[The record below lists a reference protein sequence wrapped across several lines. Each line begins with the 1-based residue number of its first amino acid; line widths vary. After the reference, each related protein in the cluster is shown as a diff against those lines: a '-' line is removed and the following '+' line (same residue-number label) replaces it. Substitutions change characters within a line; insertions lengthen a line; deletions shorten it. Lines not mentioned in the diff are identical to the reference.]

1 MKIPCSSCNQRL
13 EIPDELAGQ
22 TIECPACNASLAV
35 PVIEA
40 PPPTTSRVEVTTPQ
54 AVAPQQFSPK
64 RKTEAQPK
72 AASNKKPKSS
82 IPKWAIASVASTAV
96 VVVVSIMFWLSE
108 TRQILLEAKEIETIE
123 KYIDP
128 IDKGNIKAVKQYL
141 AAGADVN
148 MNLPSEWTLLHHAA
162 DRPRN
167 PRKELVK
174 ILIDAGANVNAK
186 NPYGLTPLD
195 HAQSLEEKD
204 DLRVSD
210 EVYLR
215 IKSAKKEIAAL
226 LRKHGGKTG
235 EELKAEGK

>member
-13 EIPDELAGQ
+13 EIPEELAGQ
-22 TIECPACNASLAV
+22 TIECPACNTSLAV
-35 PVIEA
+35 PSLAA
-40 PPPTTSRVEVTTPQ
+40 PPSVTPQ
-54 AVAPQQFSPK
+54 VKVATPQV
-64 RKTEAQPK
+64 
-72 AASNKKPKSS
+72 ASTKKPKSS
-82 IPKWAIASVASTAV
+82 ISKWAIASVAGIAV

-128 IDKGNIKAVKQYL
+128 IFKGNIKAVKQYL

-195 HAQSLEEKD
+195 HAQLLEEKD

-215 IKSAKKEIAAL
+215 IKSAKKEIADL

-235 EELKAEGK
+235 EELKAEAK